1 MTRTECAQWLR
12 AHDRYLILS
21 HSRPDGDT
29 VGSAAAL
36 CLGLRK
42 AGKQAYVLENEDIT
56 EKYSDL
62 FRNLTISG
70 AEKDMTVVSVDVAA
84 PHMLP
89 KSARE
94 LLPRL
99 ELRIDHHF
107 SFEAAFTPLSLVD
120 ANAAA
125 CGEII
130 HDILIEMGVALDQAI
145 AEALYT
151 AIATDTGCFRFA
163 NTTAHTHEVAADCA
177 KTGLDLYP
185 INQRLFDTNA
195 ISKLRL
201 QGWIAENT
209 RFFEGGR
216 FAVCAL
222 PRAVE
227 QALGVREDDMEN
239 LSGFTRSIAGVR
251 MAATLREGA
260 DGRVKLSM
268 RSVPGYD
275 SSAVCEA
282 FGGGGHKGA
291 SGATIDLPLEQAAQ
305 AVAEVMLRVGVP
317 V

>member
-209 RFFEGGR
+209 RFFEGGK

-291 SGATIDLPLEQAAQ
+291 SGATIDLPLDQAAQ

>member
-239 LSGFTRSIAGVR
+239 LSGFTRSIAGVL

>member
-56 EKYSDL
+56 EKYADL

-84 PHMLP
+84 PPMLP

-209 RFFEGGR
+209 RFFEGGK

-291 SGATIDLPLEQAAQ
+291 SGATIDLPLDQAAQ

>member
-56 EKYSDL
+56 EKYADL

-209 RFFEGGR
+209 RFFEGGK

-291 SGATIDLPLEQAAQ
+291 SGATIDLPLDQAAQ